1 MTTSAGSGQA
11 HSTGSRHGESPLA
24 TGQATSAG
32 SHPGESPKAS
42 VGAAVLQASDVTSGY
57 GEVEILHG
65 VSLRLDR
72 AEVVAIIGPN
82 GAGKST
88 FLKAIFGLIK
98 VKSGTVLLDGEDVTG
113 VPPER
118 MVRKGMCYVPQSEN
132 VFPTLSIQENLEMGA
147 FTRRDGYR
155 KRLEEVYG
163 LFPDLAQRPRI
174 RAGGLSGGQ
183 RQMLAVARALM
194 LDPKVLL
201 LDEPTASLAPK
212 MVEDIFIKVRTINE
226 TGVAIL
232 IVEQNAK
239 EALSICH
246 RAYVLAMGHNRLEG
260 TGPEL
265 LASEEVG
272 KLYLGA

>member
-1 MTTSAGSGQA
+1 MT
-11 HSTGSRHGESPLA
+11 
-24 TGQATSAG
+24 
-32 SHPGESPKAS
+32 
-42 VGAAVLQASDVTSGY
+42 AVLEASELVSGY

-65 VSLRLDR
+65 VSLRLDKG
-72 AEVVAIIGPN
+72 EIVAIIGPN

-88 FLKAIFGLIK
+88 FMKAVFGLLKIE
-98 VKSGTVLLDGEDVTG
+98 SGTVHLEGEDVTG
-113 VPPER
+113 MPPER
-118 MVRKGMCYVPQSEN
+118 IVRKGMCYVPQSEN
-132 VFPTLSIQENLEMGA
+132 VFPSLSIQENLEMGA
-147 FTRRDGYR
+147 FTRKDGYR
-155 KRLEEVYG
+155 QRLDEIYA
-163 LFPDLAQRPRI
+163 LFPDLAQRPQL
-174 RAGGLSGGQ
+174 RAGKLSGGQ
-183 RQMLAVARALM
+183 RQMLALARALM

-212 MVEDIFIKVRTINE
+212 MVEDIFATIHNINQ

-239 EALSICH
+239 EALSIGQ
-246 RAYVLAMGHNRLEG
+246 RAYVLASGYNRLEG

>member
-1 MTTSAGSGQA
+1 MTTVL
-11 HSTGSRHGESPLA
+11 E
-24 TGQATSAG
+24 
-32 SHPGESPKAS
+32 AS
-42 VGAAVLQASDVTSGY
+42 ELVSGY

-65 VSLRLDR
+65 VSLRLDKG
-72 AEVVAIIGPN
+72 EIVAIIGPN

-88 FLKAIFGLIK
+88 FMKAVFGLLK
-98 VKSGTVLLDGEDVTG
+98 VKSGTVRLEGEDVTG
-113 VPPER
+113 TPPDR
-118 MVRKGMCYVPQSEN
+118 IVCKGMCYVPQSEN
-132 VFPTLSIQENLEMGA
+132 VFPSLSIQENLEMGA
-147 FTRRDGYR
+147 FTRRDGFR
-155 KRLEEVYG
+155 HRLDEIYG
-163 LFPDLAQRPRI
+163 LFPDLAQRPQL
-174 RAGGLSGGQ
+174 RAGKLSGGQ

-194 LDPKVLL
+194 LDPRVLL

-212 MVEDIFIKVRTINE
+212 MVEDIFATIRSINQ

-246 RAYVLAMGHNRLEG
+246 RAYVLASGYNRLEG